1 MAGISSESLA
11 AAQGQL
17 EARLPHATLGLA
29 EELFGILGL
38 LDGQT
43 GLLRALTDPAREG
56 HEKAALV
63 SKLVGGK
70 VSADAEQIVASL
82 VESRWRAPRDLGDA
96 LETLAATVVS
106 AVAENKGPGLSGLE
120 KLEGD
125 LFSFN
130 ETVAANHE
138 VQRALSNPQSTAEA
152 RTTLALKLVPGASEA
167 AQVLIRQAVT
177 APRGL
182 RPTALVTRFLEL
194 VAGRQQRW
202 IAEVRTSLPLTEGQ
216 RARLQA
222 SLNSLYRRELKIN
235 ATVDP
240 SIVGGIRVTV
250 GDEVVD
256 STVVTR
262 LSELRRQLAV

>member
-17 EARLPHATLGLA
+17 EARLPNATLGLA

-43 GLLRALTDPAREG
+43 GLLRALTDPARDG

-82 VESRWRAPRDLGDA
+82 VESRWRTPRDLGDA

-106 AVAENKGPGLSGLE
+106 AVAENKGPGSAGLE
-120 KLEGD
+120 ELEGD
-125 LFSFN
+125 LFRFN
-130 ETVAANHE
+130 ETVASSHE
-138 VQRALSNPQSTAEA
+138 VQRALSNPQATLQARAE
-152 RTTLALKLVPGASEA
+152 LAEKLVPGSSDA
-167 AQVLIRQAVT
+167 AKVLIRQAVT

-202 IAEVRTSLPLTEGQ
+202 IAEVRTSRPLTDEQ
-216 RARLQA
+216 RSRLQA
-222 SLNSLYRRELKIN
+222 SLNALYGRELKIN

-262 LSELRRQLAV
+262 LSELRRKLAV

>member
-43 GLLRALTDPAREG
+43 GLLRALTDPARNG

-120 KLEGD
+120 ELEGD
-125 LFSFN
+125 LFRFN
-130 ETVAANHE
+130 ETVASNHE
-138 VQRALSNPQSTAEA
+138 VQRALSNPQATAEA
-152 RTTLALKLVPGASEA
+152 RTALALKLVPGASEA
-167 AQVLIRQAVT
+167 AQVLIRQAVS

-262 LSELRRQLAV
+262 LSELRRKLAV

>member
-17 EARLPHATLGLA
+17 EARLPNADLGLA

-43 GLLRALTDPAREG
+43 GLLRALTDPARNG
-56 HEKAALV
+56 QEKAALV

-106 AVAENKGPGLSGLE
+106 AVAEKGPGLSGLE

-125 LFSFN
+125 LFRFN

-138 VQRALSNPQSTAEA
+138 VQRALSSPQSSAEA
-152 RTTLALKLVPGASEA
+152 RTALALKLVPGASEA

-202 IAEVRTSLPLTEGQ
+202 IAEVRTSLPLTDGQ

-222 SLNSLYRRELKIN
+222 SLNDLYGRELKIN

-262 LSELRRQLAV
+262 LSELRRKLAV